1 MLMQKSNTEYLSY
14 RQRMYEPKKIKGTLV
29 PFGYKKSEDDPKTV
43 IPIPEQLDILQEA
56 IQLHKKGQSLQKCV
70 DYIFSKTKR
79 KITRQG
85 FYKIVNKNNVKKKA
99 RESAREQLDYQRD
112 RVLKAK
118 RELDKER
125 SKLHN
130 KNKKIR
136 DLDIVLEGK
145 SKTVIDT
152 KEIEE
157 ASPTIQKAFEEKD
170 IIFQAN
176 AGPQSD
182 FLASSEREVFY
193 GGARGGG
200 KSYAMLVD
208 PLRYCDKQHHRALL
222 IRRTMPELRDLIN
235 HSQQL
240 YSKAYPGA
248 KWREQEK
255 EWRFPSGARI
265 EFGYAENLTDALRYQ
280 GQSYTWIG
288 IDELPQYPTPDIYNF
303 LRSSLRSVDPAIPVY
318 MRATGNPGNVG
329 SLWVKEMFVD
339 PCEANQRFE
348 VEIPTP
354 MGVKSIS
361 RKFIPAKLQDNPY
374 LMQTDDYYAMLASL
388 PEVQKKQF
396 LEGDWDAYESSSF
409 PEFSRQVHVIE
420 PFDIPRNWMR
430 FRAAD
435 WGYSSPACC
444 LWFAVDYD
452 NNLFVYRE
460 LYTKRNTADIFARKV
475 LDMED
480 GEYIRYG
487 ILDSSTWA
495 RRGDIGPSIAETM
508 IQEGCRWR
516 QSDRSPRSRIAGK
529 VEVHK
534 RLRIDEDTGYPSMF
548 IFNNCLNLIRTLPML
563 PVDKN
568 NPEDVDTTADDHAY
582 DALRYGCMSRPIH
595 PVSQRGN
602 DFLTSTERQDS
613 APADSIFGY

>member
-1 MLMQKSNTEYLSY
+1 
-14 RQRMYEPKKIKGTLV
+14 MYEPKKIRGTLI
-29 PFGYKKSEDDPKTV
+29 PFGYKKSEDDPKIV
-43 IPIPEQLDILQEA
+43 LPIPEELDVLQEA
-56 IQLHKKGQSLQKCV
+56 IKLHKKGQSLQKCV
-70 DYIFSKTKR
+70 DYIYSKTKR

-85 FYKIVNKNNVKKKA
+85 FYKIVNKNNIKKKA

-125 SKLHN
+125 SKLQT
-130 KNKKIR
+130 KNKKIK

-145 SKTVIDT
+145 VKTVIDT
-152 KEIEE
+152 KDIEE
-157 ASPTIQKAFEEKD
+157 ASPTIKKAFEEKD
-170 IIFQAN
+170 VIFQPN
-176 AGPQSD
+176 QGPQSD

-303 LRSSLRSVDPAIPVY
+303 LRSSLRSVDPEIPVY

-339 PCEANQRFE
+339 PCESNKRFD

-354 MGVKSIS
+354 MGVKTIS

-409 PEFSRQVHVIE
+409 PEFNRQIHVIE

-475 LDMED
+475 LEMED

-534 RLRIDEDTGYPSMF
+534 RLRVDEDTGYPSMF
-548 IFNNCLNLIRTLPML
+548 IFSNCLNLIRTLPML

>member
-1 MLMQKSNTEYLSY
+1 
-14 RQRMYEPKKIKGTLV
+14 MYEPKKIRGTLI
-29 PFGYKKSEDDPKTV
+29 PFGYKKSEDDPKIV
-43 IPIPEQLDILQEA
+43 LPIPEELDVLQEA
-56 IQLHKKGQSLQKCV
+56 IKLHKKGQSLQKCV
-70 DYIFSKTKR
+70 DYIYSKTKR

-85 FYKIVNKNNVKKKA
+85 FYKIVNKNNIKKKA

-125 SKLHN
+125 SKLQT
-130 KNKKIR
+130 KNKKIK

-145 SKTVIDT
+145 VKTVIDT
-152 KEIEE
+152 KDIEE
-157 ASPTIQKAFEEKD
+157 ASPTIKKAFEEKD
-170 IIFQAN
+170 VIFQPN
-176 AGPQSD
+176 QGPQSD

-235 HSQQL
+235 PSQQL

-303 LRSSLRSVDPAIPVY
+303 LRSSLRSVDPEIPVY

-339 PCEANQRFE
+339 PCESNKRFD

-354 MGVKSIS
+354 MGVKTIS

-409 PEFSRQVHVIE
+409 PEFNRQIHVIE

-475 LDMED
+475 LEMED

-534 RLRIDEDTGYPSMF
+534 RLRVDEDTGYPSMF
-548 IFNNCLNLIRTLPML
+548 IFSNCLNLIRTLPML

>member
-1 MLMQKSNTEYLSY
+1 
-14 RQRMYEPKKIKGTLV
+14 MYEPKKIRGTLI
-29 PFGYKKSEDDPKTV
+29 PFGYKKSEDDPKIV
-43 IPIPEQLDILQEA
+43 LPIPEELDVLQEA
-56 IQLHKKGQSLQKCV
+56 IKLHKKGQSLQKCV
-70 DYIFSKTKR
+70 DYIYSKTKR

-85 FYKIVNKNNVKKKA
+85 FYKIVNKNNIKKKA

-125 SKLHN
+125 SKLQT
-130 KNKKIR
+130 KNKKIK

-145 SKTVIDT
+145 VKTVIDT
-152 KEIEE
+152 KDIEE
-157 ASPTIQKAFEEKD
+157 ASPTIKKAFEEKD
-170 IIFQAN
+170 VIFQPN
-176 AGPQSD
+176 QGPQSD

-303 LRSSLRSVDPAIPVY
+303 LRSSLRSVDPQIPVY

-339 PCEANQRFE
+339 PCESNKRFD

-354 MGVKSIS
+354 MGVKKIS

-409 PEFSRQVHVIE
+409 PEFNRQIHVIE

-475 LDMED
+475 LEMED

-534 RLRIDEDTGYPSMF
+534 RLRVDEDTGYPSMF
-548 IFNNCLNLIRTLPML
+548 IFSNCLNLIRTLPML